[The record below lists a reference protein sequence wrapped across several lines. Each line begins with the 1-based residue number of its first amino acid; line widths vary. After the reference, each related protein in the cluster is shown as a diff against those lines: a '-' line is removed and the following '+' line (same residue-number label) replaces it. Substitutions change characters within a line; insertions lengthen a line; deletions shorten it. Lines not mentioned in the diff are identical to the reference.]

1 MFFLGGLVCLLY
13 CPVLPAFELIY
24 LFALCVLLGLLF
36 SGLRWSMWFI
46 WGILSGFFRAD
57 LILENNLSAE
67 LENRH
72 LTVEG
77 VIDSL
82 PVQLKSGQRFILR
95 IKSLVDGRG
104 VEYAHPQKIRL
115 NWFYTKEKLIPG
127 DYWRLGV
134 KLKPP
139 HGFMNPGGFDFESW
153 LFQQRIRG
161 TGYVSRKSGN
171 LKLDKSEAFN
181 VNRLRYSMRNK
192 LREVLNNTENGGLL
206 PTGFW

>member
-1 MFFLGGLVCLLY
+1 M
-13 CPVLPAFELIY
+13 
-24 LFALCVLLGLLF
+24 
-36 SGLRWSMWFI
+36 
-46 WGILSGFFRAD
+46 
-57 LILENNLSAE
+57 ENNLSAE

-82 PVQLKSGQRFILR
+82 PVQLKGGQRFILR
-95 IKSLVDGRG
+95 IKSLIDGRG

-115 NWFYTKEKLIPG
+115 NWFYTKEKLMPG

-134 KLKPP
+134 KLKTP
-139 HGFMNPGGFDFESW
+139 HGFMNPGEFDFESW
-153 LFQQRIRG
+153 LLQQRIRAA
-161 TGYVSRKSGN
+161 GYVPRKSGN

-206 PTGFW
+206 PHWFLVIVVLCMPSNGEG